1 VELLMIDQKE
11 QAQRSITI
19 GIIIVLLLMLAM
31 CGGCATVVPVAA
43 AFPAAPGAT
52 YQQACPDLQKIKDQP
67 QLSEV
72 SNTISVNYSSY
83 YECAVKLDAW
93 IQWYSQQKT
102 IFESA
107 GK

>member
-1 VELLMIDQKE
+1 MQDHRDQG
-11 QAQRSITI
+11 RISSVIF
-19 GIIIVLLLMLAM
+19 IVLMAMVVLAM

-52 YQQACPDLQKIKDQP
+52 YQQSCPDLQKIKDQP
-67 QLSEV
+67 QLSDV

>member
-1 VELLMIDQKE
+1 MIDQKE

-31 CGGCATVVPVAA
+31 CGGCATVVPVTAR
-43 AFPAAPGAT
+43 FPAAPGET
-52 YQQACPDLQKIKDQP
+52 YLQACPDLQKLKDQP

-72 SNTISVNYSSY
+72 SRTININYSTY

-93 IQWYSQQKT
+93 IQWYSAQKL

>member
-1 VELLMIDQKE
+1 MKNHRDQG
-11 QAQRSITI
+11 RISSVIF
-19 GIIIVLLLMLAM
+19 IVLMAMVVLAM
-31 CGGCATVVPVAA
+31 CGGCATVVPVTA

-67 QLSEV
+67 QLSDV

>member
-1 VELLMIDQKE
+1 MIDQKE

-31 CGGCATVVPVAA
+31 CGGCATVVPVTAR
-43 AFPAAPGAT
+43 FPSPPGET
-52 YQQACPDLQKIKDQP
+52 YLQACPDLQKLKDQP
-67 QLSEV
+67 QLSDV
-72 SNTISVNYSSY
+72 SRVININYSTY

-93 IQWYSQQKT
+93 IQWYSQQQT
-102 IFESA
+102 IFESV